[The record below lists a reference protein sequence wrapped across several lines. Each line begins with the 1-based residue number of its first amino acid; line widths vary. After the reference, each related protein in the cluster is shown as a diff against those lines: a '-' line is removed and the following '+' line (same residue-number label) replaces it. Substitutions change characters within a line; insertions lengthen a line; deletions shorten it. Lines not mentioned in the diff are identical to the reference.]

1 MTIAL
6 SGAPLAELPLRAL
19 IRSRL
24 LLGVLALL
32 LLVDAGF
39 LAAHAGQVIAEW
51 RGLIAPGAARFSIEA
66 EGGPSEIYEGAKAGV
81 CVLALVIVAWRESQ
95 PSMRALRGRLRAGVG
110 GQCLALHERWG
121 AAVRALLRWPRGGA
135 RRAGRSPS
143 PGAGLV
149 ILAALVLGF
158 RAARRAPAPWAA
170 FVGLLLALGGFAV
183 VVDLVACCGGGSR
196 AGLRPAVR
204 PGGGW
209 RGDGGALAGLRA
221 GDRPAGGAA
230 RAVRRLRIPRRRR
243 ARRFPPACSPG
254 RAPRCGG
261 GSGRSAG

>member
-95 PSMRALRGRLRAGVG
+95 PVYAALAAAFALALADNA
-110 GQCLALHERWG
+110 LALHERWG
-121 AAVRALLRWPRGGA
+121 AAVAQLLPLGRGA
-135 RRAGRSPS
+135 AQAG
-143 PGAGLV
+143 GEITFFLAAGLLM
-149 ILAALVLGF
+149 LAALTLGF
-158 RAARRAPAPWAA
+158 TRSAPPHRRMGLP

-183 VVDLVACCGGGSR
+183 VVDLVHAAVAGQRR
-196 AGLRPAVR
+196 AFDRLFGLVE
-204 PGGGW
+204 
-209 RGDGGALAGLRA
+209 DGGEMVVLSLACALAIALLAALRA
-221 GDRPAGGAA
+221 R
-230 RAVRRLRIPRRRR
+230 
-243 ARRFPPACSPG
+243 
-254 RAPRCGG
+254 
-261 GSGRSAG
+261 